1 MNYPG
6 SLHNHTQM
14 SNFRL
19 RDCIIKENDLVNRAI
34 ELNQSVIAI
43 TDHETIS
50 SSIRIEKI
58 KEKVKDKIKIIM
70 GNEIYLCRDG
80 LDTSNF
86 QVGIDRYY
94 HFILLAKDY
103 RGYQQI
109 CELSTRAWMRSYM
122 GRGMRRVPTYYS
134 DIIEIIGKE
143 PGHIIGSTA
152 CLGGMLAT
160 QILKYRELERSGD
173 AEAAALWKKILNW
186 CNLMCSTFGGKDN
199 FFLELQPSA
208 SKEQTY
214 VNEKIVEISKT
225 LDIDFIITCDSHY
238 LKKEDRIIHKAY
250 LNASEGE
257 REVDSF
263 YATTYLMDTAE
274 LKSHLTNIS
283 EEDINKAFENIIKIQ
298 NSCEDYTI
306 RKSLVIPTLKWNNYD
321 DIEVTQDWIDKIPY
335 FKTFLESDYIGDRE
349 LVKATIKGILKHK
362 DLQNERAYKEINSNL
377 ESTWI
382 SSEVNKAHW
391 SAYYLNLQKIIELCW
406 EAGSLVGAGR
416 GSGVG
421 FLLLYCLDITQIN
434 PLREK
439 TACFAWRFL
448 NPSRVSVLD
457 VDIDI
462 EGTKRPVVLNKFR
475 EFYGEDRVANVLTL
489 RTEKSKS
496 AILTAARGLGID
508 VDIAQ
513 YLASLI
519 PSDRGQLR
527 TLKEVFYGDEEKD
540 FKPVS
545 TFVYEMENNYPELW
559 KVAQSIEGL
568 VCGTGIHAGGVIFV
582 DEPFTN
588 SSALMR
594 APDNTIITQLDLHD
608 SEAVSFIKYDTLSV
622 EAMDKIHICLDL
634 LLKDG
639 LIEDKGNLKDTYE
652 NAIGIYNLERDSKEM
667 WEMVWNH
674 KILSLFQMEQQS
686 GIQGIAAMKPTSV
699 DDLAI
704 LNSTIRLM
712 AQEKGAEVPI
722 QKLARFKSNP
732 AAWDE
737 ELAYYGLTKE
747 DKKILEPIVG
757 ISYGLCIAQE
767 QFMQLVQ
774 LPELGGFDLTWADK
788 LRKSIAKKNPAEY
801 EKLTQEF
808 FKVTKEKNCNEK
820 LCRYAWNVLVA
831 MSRGYGFNQ
840 SHTLAYSLIA
850 LQEMNLAYKYPV
862 LYWDCACLIS
872 DSGSLE
878 DETEVVDIYEK
889 EDFENYTYID
899 LPDKKGKIKEKNAD
913 YGKIAKAIGAISA
926 KGVEVSLVNI
936 NTSDSSFSPD
946 VKNNRI
952 LYGLK
957 ALSNISRETVE
968 KIKANRPYKGIKDFM
983 NKCPLNKTAMI
994 NLIKAGAFDEIETS
1008 FKTRKEIMAYYISQ
1022 ICDSKKRLTLQ
1033 NFNGLIQHNLIPA
1046 NLEMQVRIFNFNKYL
1061 KANKKVGKYYAF
1073 DDICISFF
1081 NKFLLE
1087 YNDKLEVINGVT
1099 CILQDNWDKIYQKY
1113 MDTAREWLKSNQAE
1127 ILEKYNDMLFL
1138 EMWNKYA
1145 SGNISHW
1152 EMESL
1157 CFYYTKHELADVD
1170 NYKYGISDFFKLP
1183 EESQIDYYFKK
1194 GDIKIPIFKLNRIIG
1209 TVIAKNDNKS
1219 TISLL
1224 TTSGVVN
1231 VKFSREYYSMFKK
1244 QVSEIQPD
1252 KTKKV
1257 IEKGWFTRGT
1267 MLMITGYRREQ
1278 EFVGKTYSKTKGHQ
1292 LYKIDAVSNS
1302 GRDIILRHDRISNSN
1317 TIEEDENE

>member
-19 RDCIIKENDLVNRAI
+19 RDCIIKEDDLVNRAI
-34 ELNQSVIAI
+34 ELNQSVVAI

-50 SSIRIEKI
+50 ASIRIEKI

-80 LDTSNF
+80 LNASNF
-86 QVGIDRYY
+86 ETGTDKYY

-103 RGYQQI
+103 KGYQQI

-122 GRGMRRVPTYYS
+122 SRGMRRVPTYYS
-134 DIIEIIGKE
+134 DVVEIIGKE
-143 PGHIIGSTA
+143 PGHVIGSTA

-160 QILKYRELERSGD
+160 QILKYRELERCGNPS
-173 AEAAALWKKILNW
+173 AAAHWDKILNW
-186 CNLMCSTFGGKDN
+186 CKLMCSTFGGKDN

-214 VNEKIVEISKT
+214 VNEKIVEISKI

-263 YATTYLMDTAE
+263 YATTYLMDTE
-274 LKSHLTNIS
+274 DLKEHLTNIS
-283 EEDINKAFENIIKIQ
+283 EEDIDKAFENIIKIQ

-321 DIEVTQDWIDKIPY
+321 DIEVTQEWLDKIPY
-335 FKTFLESDYIGDRE
+335 FETFLKSDYIGDKE

-362 DLQNERAYKEINSNL
+362 DLQNEKAYKELNNNL
-377 ESTWI
+377 EATWI

-406 EAGSLVGAGR
+406 EAGSIVGPGR

-439 TACFAWRFL
+439 TACFPWRFL
-448 NPSRVSVLD
+448 NPNRVSVLD
-457 VDIDI
+457 IDFDI
-462 EGTKRPVVLNKFR
+462 EGIKRPLVLNKFR

-540 FKPVS
+540 FKPVT
-545 TFVYEMENNYPELW
+545 TFVNEMTNNYPELW
-559 KVAQSIEGL
+559 KVAQNIEGL

-594 APDNTIITQLDLHD
+594 APDGTIITQLDLHD
-608 SEAVSFIKYDTLSV
+608 SEAVSFIKYDALSV

-652 NAIGIYNLERDSKEM
+652 NAIGIYNLERDSKDM

-712 AQEKGAEVPI
+712 AQEKGAEIPI
-722 QKLARFKSNP
+722 QKLARFKRNP
-732 AAWDE
+732 ADWDKE
-737 ELAYYGLTKE
+737 MAYYGLTKE
-747 DKKILEPIVG
+747 DKKILEPVVG

-808 FKVTKEKNCNEK
+808 FKVTKEKGCNEK
-820 LCRYAWNVLVA
+820 LCNYAWNVLVA

-850 LQEMNLAYKYPV
+850 LQEMNLAYKYPT

-878 DETEVVDIYEK
+878 SETEVVDIYEK

-899 LPDKKGKIKEKNAD
+899 LPDRKGKIKEKNSD
-913 YGKIAKAIGAISA
+913 YGKIAKAIGNISA
-926 KGVEVSLVNI
+926 KGIKVSLVNI
-936 NTSDSSFSPD
+936 NTSDSSFKPD
-946 VKNNRI
+946 IKNNRI
-952 LYGLK
+952 VYGLK
-957 ALSNISRETVE
+957 ALSNISKETVD
-968 KIKANRPYKGIKDFM
+968 KIKSNRPYTGIKDFM

-994 NLIKAGAFDEIETS
+994 NLIKAGAFDEVETNFS
-1008 FKTRKEIMAYYISQ
+1008 NRKEIMAYYIYQ
-1022 ICDSKKRLTLQ
+1022 ICDFKKKLTLQ
-1033 NFNGLIQHNLIPA
+1033 NFNGLIQHNLVPKD
-1046 NLEMQVRIFNFNKYL
+1046 LEMQVRIYNFTKYL
-1061 KANKKVGKYYAF
+1061 KANKKFKEYYVF
-1073 DDICISFF
+1073 DNICIDFF
-1081 NKFLLE
+1081 NRFLLE
-1087 YNDKLEVINGVT
+1087 YNDKLEAINGTV
-1099 CILQDNWDKIYQKY
+1099 CIKQNVWDKIYQSY
-1113 MDTAREWLKSNQAE
+1113 MDIAREWLKSNQNE
-1127 ILEKYNDMLFL
+1127 VLEKYNEELFL
-1138 EMWNKYA
+1138 ECWNKYA
-1145 SGNISHW
+1145 DGSISHW

-1157 CFYYTKHELADVD
+1157 CFYYTRHELADVD
-1170 NYKYGISDFFKLP
+1170 KNKYGISDFNQLS
-1183 EESQIDYYFKK
+1183 EEPIIDYYFKK
-1194 GDIKIPIFKLNRIIG
+1194 GGIQVPIFKLNRIIG
-1209 TVIAKNDNKS
+1209 TVIAKDDNKS

-1224 TTSGVVN
+1224 TTSSIVT
-1231 VKFSREYYSMFKK
+1231 VKFNREYYSMFKK
-1244 QVSEIQPD
+1244 QVSEIQAD
-1252 KTKKV
+1252 GTKKV
-1257 IEKGWFTRGT
+1257 IERGWFTRGT
-1267 MLMITGYRREQ
+1267 MLMITGYRRGQ
-1278 EFVGKTYSKTKGHQ
+1278 EFVGKTYSKTVGHQ
-1292 LYKIDAVSNS
+1292 LYKIDAVN
-1302 GRDIILRHDRISNSN
+1302 GNEIMLRHDRITGNN
-1317 TIEEDENE
+1317 TIEEEE

>member
-1 MNYPG
+1 MIYPG

-19 RDCIIKENDLVNRAI
+19 RDCIIKENDLINRAI

-58 KEKVKDKIKIIM
+58 KEKVKDKIKVIM

-80 LDTSNF
+80 LNASNF
-86 QVGIDRYY
+86 EVGTDKYY

-103 RGYQQI
+103 KGYQQI

-122 GRGMRRVPTYYS
+122 SRGMRRVPTYYS
-134 DIIEIIGKE
+134 DIVEIIGKE

-160 QILKYRELERSGD
+160 QILKYRELERSGEQ
-173 AEAAALWKKILNW
+173 AAAALLGEKILNW
-186 CNLMCSTFGGKDN
+186 CKLMCSTFGGKDN

-208 SKEQTY
+208 SREQTY
-214 VNEKIVEISKT
+214 VNEKIIEISKT
-225 LDIDFIITCDSHY
+225 LNIDFIITCDSHY
-238 LKKEDRIIHKAY
+238 LKKEDRSIHKAY

-263 YATTYLMDTAE
+263 YATTYLMDTDD
-274 LKSHLTNIS
+274 LKDHLTNIS
-283 EEDINKAFENIIKIQ
+283 EEDINKAFESIIKIQ

-306 RKSLVIPTLKWNNYD
+306 RKPLVIPTLKWNSYD
-321 DIEVTQDWIDKIPY
+321 DVEVTQDWINKIPY
-335 FKTFLESDYIGDRE
+335 FETFLKSDYIGDKE

-362 DLQNERAYKEINSNL
+362 DLQNEKAYKELNNNL
-377 ESTWI
+377 EATWI

-439 TACFAWRFL
+439 TACFPWRFL
-448 NPSRVSVLD
+448 NPNRVSVLD
-457 VDIDI
+457 IDFDI
-462 EGTKRPVVLNKFR
+462 EGTKRSLVLSKFR

-540 FKPVS
+540 FKPIT
-545 TFVYEMENNYPELW
+545 TFVYEMTNNYPELW
-559 KVAQSIEGL
+559 KVAQNIEGL
-568 VCGTGIHAGGVIFV
+568 ICGTGIHAGGVIFV

-594 APDNTIITQLDLHD
+594 APDDTIITQLDLHD
-608 SEAVSFIKYDTLSV
+608 SEAVSFIKYDALSV

-639 LIEDKGNLKDTYE
+639 LIEDKGTLKDTYE
-652 NAIGIYNLERDSKEM
+652 NVIGIYNLERDSKEM
-667 WEMVWNH
+667 WKMVWDH

-686 GIQGIAAMKPTSV
+686 GIQGIAVMKPTSV

-712 AQEKGAEVPI
+712 AQEKGAEIPI

-737 ELAYYGLTKE
+737 EMKVYGLTKE

-808 FKVTKEKNCNEK
+808 FKVTKEKGCNEK
-820 LCRYAWNVLVA
+820 LCDYVWNVLIA

-850 LQEMNLAYKYPV
+850 LQEMNLAYKYPT

-878 DETEVVDIYEK
+878 NEIEVVDIYEK
-889 EDFENYTYID
+889 EDFENFTYID
-899 LPDKKGKIKEKNAD
+899 LPDRKGKIKEKNANYD
-913 YGKIAKAIGAISA
+913 KIAKAIGSISA
-926 KGVEVSLVNI
+926 KGITVSLVNI
-936 NTSDSSFSPD
+936 NTSDSSFKPD
-946 VKNNRI
+946 IENNRI

-957 ALSNISRETVE
+957 ALSNISRETVD
-968 KIKANRPYKGIKDFM
+968 KIKSNRPYTGIKDFM
-983 NKCPLNKTAMI
+983 NKCPLSKTAMI
-994 NLIKAGAFDEIETS
+994 NLIKAGAFDEVETN

-1022 ICDSKKRLTLQ
+1022 ICESKKKLTLQ

-1046 NLEMQVRIFNFNKYL
+1046 DLEIQVRIFNFTKYL

-1073 DDICISFF
+1073 DDICINFF
-1081 NKFLLE
+1081 NRFLSE
-1087 YNDKLEVINGVT
+1087 YNDKIEVINGVT
-1099 CILQDNWDKIYQKY
+1099 CIKQEAWDKIYQSY
-1113 MDTAREWLKSNQAE
+1113 MDVARDWLKTNQKE
-1127 ILEKYNDMLFL
+1127 VLEQYNDMLFL
-1138 EMWNKYA
+1138 ELWNKYA

-1157 CFYYTKHELADVD
+1157 CFYYSKHELAEID
-1170 NYKYGISDFFKLP
+1170 NSKYGIVDFFALP
-1183 EESQIDYYFKK
+1183 ADSEIDYYFKK
-1194 GDIKIPIFKLNRIIG
+1194 GEIKVPIFKLSRIVG

-1224 TTSGVVN
+1224 TTSGVVT

-1244 QVSEIQPD
+1244 QVSEVQSD
-1252 KTKKV
+1252 GTKKV

-1267 MLMITGYRREQ
+1267 MLMITGYRRDQ
-1278 EFVGKTYSKTKGHQ
+1278 EFVGKTYSKTVGHQ
-1292 LYKIDAVSNS
+1292 LYKIDAVN
-1302 GRDIILRHDRISNSN
+1302 GNEIVLRHDRITGKN
-1317 TIEEDENE
+1317 TIEEDE